1 MSQARV
7 LYDLQ
12 QIDTEI
18 RTRKQ
23 RLGEVLR
30 LQKEP
35 PALLAARER
44 AQTADAE
51 LQSWRA
57 RHKALTLEIAG
68 LSDKAKRSE
77 DRLYSGVVKNPKEL
91 NDLQHEVEALGRRRA
106 VLEDEALNMMVGLDE
121 RQATKDAADHETE
134 RLADEFAASSR
145 TLREEQQ
152 TLAVNLNKLLE
163 KRQRQA
169 ALAQSTLLKSYDE
182 LARQKN
188 GLAVAGLRGAKC
200 LGCQV
205 TISAS
210 TIRAATE
217 GKLVHCDSCGRYLC
231 PIS

>member
-12 QIDTEI
+12 QIDTDI
-18 RTRKQ
+18 RTKKQ

-44 AQTADAE
+44 AQAAETE

-57 RHKALTLEIAG
+57 RHQALTLEIAG
-68 LSDKAKRSE
+68 LTDKAKRSE
-77 DRLYSGVVKNPKEL
+77 ERLYSGVVKNPKEL

-106 VLEDEALNMMVGLDE
+106 GLEDEALQLMVGLDE
-121 RQATKDAADHETE
+121 RQATKNAADGEVN
-134 RLADEFAASSR
+134 RLAADFAAASV
-145 TLREEQQ
+145 TLKEEQQ
-152 TLAVNLNKLLE
+152 TLAVNLNRLLE

-169 ALAQSTLLKSYDE
+169 ALAQPALLKAYDE

-188 GLAVAGLRGAKC
+188 GLAVAGLRGSKC
-200 LGCQV
+200 LGCQL
-205 TISAS
+205 TISGT
-210 TIRAATE
+210 TIRAAEE
-217 GKLVHCDSCGRYLC
+217 GKLVQCDSCGRFLC
-231 PIS
+231 PI

>member
-12 QIDTEI
+12 QIDSDI
-18 RTRKQ
+18 RTKKQ

-35 PALLAARER
+35 PALLAAREH
-44 AQTADAE
+44 AQAADVE

-77 DRLYSGVVKNPKEL
+77 ERLYSGVVKNPKEL
-91 NDLQHEVEALGRRRA
+91 NDLQHEVEALGRRSA
-106 VLEDEALNMMVGLDE
+106 GLEDEALKMMVAIDD
-121 RQATKDAADHETE
+121 RQTIKNTADGEVK
-134 RLADEFAASSR
+134 RLSDDFTAGAGA
-145 TLREEQQ
+145 LREEQQ
-152 TLAVNLNKLLE
+152 TLAVHLNKQLE

-169 ALAQSTLLKSYDE
+169 TLAQPALLKAYDD

-200 LGCQV
+200 LGCQL
-205 TISAS
+205 TLSAS
-210 TIRAATE
+210 TIRAAEE
-217 GKLVHCDSCGRYLC
+217 GKLVRCDSCDRFLC
-231 PIS
+231 PI